1 MYTCQFELGLLASER
16 RDAALNVLAQSHDR
30 ERVVTPTMKLMP
42 VQYYVDNYKK
52 RMESESWTSSLLF
65 SIPT

>member
-16 RDAALNVLAQSHDR
+16 RDAALNVLAQSHDW

-42 VQYYVDNYKK
+42 VQCYVDNYKK